1 MAVFG
6 LGIAAAHP
14 IIKVAL
20 VGGPQTGVVETCVAQ
35 AFAEVFE
42 KVVEFAEL
50 FGQGWFLDAGGGEE
64 EHLVAAVGELADFVT
79 DDDAGTLNFRF
90 AVGIRQNGRATLAH
104 DDGLAGTLLADGH
117 AVGFQDFQTIIEIQF
132 ARFFAA
138 EEHDFSV
145 P

>member
-20 VGGPQTGVVETCVAQ
+20 VGGPQTGVVETFVAE

-50 FGQGWFLDAGGGEE
+50 FGEGGFFDAGGGEE
-64 EHLVAAVGELADFVT
+64 EHLVATVGELTDFVT
-79 DDDAGTLNFRF
+79 DDDAGALNFRF
-90 AVGIRQNGRATLAH
+90 AARIHEDGGATLAH
-104 DDGLAGTLLADGH
+104 HGGLAGTLLADGH
-117 AVGFQDFQTIIEIQF
+117 AVGLQDFQTIIET
-132 ARFFAA
+132 
-138 EEHDFSV
+138 
-145 P
+145 